1 MARVRRATHVFLRCR
16 DTRVLDVEELLRG
29 RLSIGARS
37 EVVAVSLLTG
47 EESPLT
53 REELEALVDLP
64 AEWTDLDELPEQARP
79 LVADLARRGLVVGD
93 DADPRLAELRRR
105 DERLAAEQWHPY
117 AALYHFGTRRS
128 AAAEAA
134 VEAAGGDPEELA
146 AAEVSELF
154 DRFGPPPDAFAEPD
168 AEDVLELPLRRDWDP
183 LADVLRERRTTRGF
197 DDAATLPLEQ
207 LGLVLDA
214 VFGCLATA
222 RIAGRLDVVR
232 KSSPSGGGLHPVEV
246 YPLVLGVES
255 LEPGLYHY
263 RPRTHALALVEPLD
277 LEDGRAFAAAAT
289 AGQAFFASAHVLFL
303 LTARFYRSYW
313 KYRGHDRAYAVLLMD
328 AAHLSQTLYLVCA
341 AIGLGAFV
349 TGAINRPTI
358 EERLGVDPFGEGA
371 LAVAGCG
378 IPGPRLVG
386 EPEFVPFVPREA

>member
-93 DADPRLAELRRR
+93 DADPRVAELRRR

-134 VEAAGGDPEELA
+134 LEAAGRAPEELVA
-146 AAEVSELF
+146 A
-154 DRFGPPPDAFAEPD
+154 
-168 AEDVLELPLRRDWDP
+168 
-183 LADVLRERRTTRGF
+183 
-197 DDAATLPLEQ
+197 
-207 LGLVLDA
+207 
-214 VFGCLATA
+214 
-222 RIAGRLDVVR
+222 
-232 KSSPSGGGLHPVEV
+232 
-246 YPLVLGVES
+246 
-255 LEPGLYHY
+255 
-263 RPRTHALALVEPLD
+263 
-277 LEDGRAFAAAAT
+277 
-289 AGQAFFASAHVLFL
+289 
-303 LTARFYRSYW
+303 
-313 KYRGHDRAYAVLLMD
+313 
-328 AAHLSQTLYLVCA
+328 
-341 AIGLGAFV
+341 
-349 TGAINRPTI
+349 
-358 EERLGVDPFGEGA
+358 
-371 LAVAGCG
+371 
-378 IPGPRLVG
+378 
-386 EPEFVPFVPREA
+386 